1 MEYSWV
7 IKLSSLYIYR
17 FEFNLL
23 EGSLP
28 LWPSVIGLYLRSNSL
43 SGEIPI
49 KIYKEML
56 QLQNLDLSVNFLNG
70 SIPSSLNKLKK
81 LSFIDLSNNHFSGE
95 IRDHWKGM
103 QNLYAV
109 DLSKNKLFG
118 GIPDSMCSLPS
129 LIWF

>member
-1 MEYSWV
+1 M
-7 IKLSSLYIYR
+7 
-17 FEFNLL
+17 
-23 EGSLP
+23 
-28 LWPSVIGLYLRSNSL
+28 IGLYLRSNSL

-95 IRDHWKGM
+95 IHDHWKGM